1 MANRTDIADI
11 EAFNAGPNDAVIK
24 TIQVNAS
31 MTECPAII
39 LANRRTVKAKGF
51 VKIPNSSIKGIIGIG
66 TFSHNGT
73 SGHNIS
79 FQYSLFPQMFTA
91 RNVIHANTN
100 VMAMFPVTFPPP
112 GKIGIN
118 PIKLLIKIK
127 KKAVNK

>member
-51 VKIPNSSIKGIIGIG
+51 VKIPNSSIKGIRY
-66 TFSHNGT
+66 F
-73 SGHNIS
+73 
-79 FQYSLFPQMFTA
+79 
-91 RNVIHANTN
+91 
-100 VMAMFPVTFPPP
+100 
-112 GKIGIN
+112 
-118 PIKLLIKIK
+118 
-127 KKAVNK
+127 